1 MQPPTYDRA
10 QKQTKSSIMS
20 TTEGKESDKAEV
32 AKPLT
37 ESRQQQQQQQQQQL
51 PDNRFELELEF
62 VQALASPAYL
72 HFLATQRSEDTNGP
86 LLQDPALQEFF
97 RYLRATWSQP
107 EYSRFLQYPHC
118 LYFLDLLIE
127 KPAVAKE
134 WTQTAFRNFCH
145 QQQFLAWQHRH
156 SVCYGVGKKEDDE
169 AGASPDDTNITTA
182 TETNYAEETTHQD
195 GDVEMGGTDA

>member
-1 MQPPTYDRA
+1 MTEA
-10 QKQTKSSIMS
+10 AKS
-20 TTEGKESDKAEV
+20 
-32 AKPLT
+32 PT
-37 ESRQQQQQQQQQQL
+37 ESPQQQL

-72 HFLATQRSEDTNGP
+72 HFLATQRSEYTNGP

-97 RYLRATWSQP
+97 RYLRSTWSLP

-156 SVCYGVGKKEDDE
+156 SVCYGVGKKQDE
-169 AGASPDDTNITTA
+169 AGASSVSPHPAETKEKTT
-182 TETNYAEETTHQD
+182 QD
-195 GDVEMGGTDA
+195 GNGDVKMEGTD